1 MFPQCKAGR
10 CFGRGP
16 RWSQQPATRGACQE
30 GHSLLHSFFLC
41 PHKTL
46 GACFVQNL
54 LSQLIYLLQFRKF
67 SS

>member
-1 MFPQCKAGR
+1 MFPSVRQADALG
-10 CFGRGP
+10 GARGGP
-16 RWSQQPATRGACQE
+16 SSLQPVEPTMRG
-30 GHSLLHSFFLC
+30 SLLHGIFFLC
-41 PHKTL
+41 PHNTL